1 MEIFCNY
8 TIYCDTITVKDT
20 IKQIPKGE
28 RNMLLDYKRE
38 KEVREIERRGPIYD
52 TLNEKRSFSR
62 QDEIRSV
69 PIKNIAPNPNQPR
82 QSFDKIAL
90 QDLAISI
97 MEYGLMQPITVR
109 QTGPFDYELIA
120 GERRLSA
127 CKSLGM
133 TYIPAIVMKATDT
146 DSAILALVENIQRE
160 NLNYIEEAEAYCTL
174 INEHGLT
181 QEQLAD
187 KLGKGQ
193 STIANK
199 IRILRLS
206 PEIREVLTQN
216 GLTER
221 HARALLRLP
230 EEKQRLR
237 VLKIVAD
244 RGLNVSKTEELVD
257 KLLREP
263 ERIPLEPKN
272 MRVFKDLRIFTNTI
286 KQAVDMMK
294 KSGISAKA
302 KKCENDRYIEYT
314 ILIPK
319 KEEEL

>member
-1 MEIFCNY
+1 
-8 TIYCDTITVKDT
+8 
-20 IKQIPKGE
+20 
-28 RNMLLDYKRE
+28 MLLDYKRVGT
-38 KEVREIERRGPIYD
+38 VREIERPRP
-52 TLNEKRSFSR
+52 E
-62 QDEIRSV
+62 DEAVGYAKSKNFTRFGEVRTI
-69 PIKNIAPNPNQPR
+69 PIKNIMPNPNQPR
-82 QSFDKIAL
+82 QEFDKAAL

-120 GERRLSA
+120 GERRMTA

-133 TYIPAIVMKATDT
+133 TYIPAIVMRANDT

-160 NLNYIEEAEAYCTL
+160 NLNYIEEAEAFCTL
-174 INEHGLT
+174 ITEHGLT
-181 QEQLAD
+181 QEELAD

-206 PEIREVLTQN
+206 PEIREILTEN
-216 GLTER
+216 SLTER

-230 EEKQRLR
+230 EERQQLR
-237 VLKIVAD
+237 ILKIIVE
-244 RGLNVSKTEELVD
+244 RGLNVAKTEELVD
-257 KLLREP
+257 KLLKGPDRP
-263 ERIPLEPKN
+263 ALDTKN

-294 KSGISAKA
+294 RSGIEAKA
-302 KKCENDRYIEYT
+302 KKREDDNYIEYT
-314 ILIPK
+314 IVIPK
-319 KEEEL
+319 